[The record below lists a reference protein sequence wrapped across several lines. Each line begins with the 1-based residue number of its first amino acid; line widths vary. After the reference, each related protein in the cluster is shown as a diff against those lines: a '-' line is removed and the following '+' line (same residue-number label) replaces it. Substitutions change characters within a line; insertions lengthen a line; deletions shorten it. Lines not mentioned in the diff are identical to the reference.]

1 MIQKDYTDSFI
12 LNALNLPTISDLD
25 SLSDALA
32 ISKRLIFLLTK
43 KTENYY
49 KRLVYKVSSTLL
61 IIVQEKCNC
70 LKFYFKS
77 DRN

>member
-32 ISKRLIFLLTK
+32 ISKRLIF
-43 KTENYY
+43 Y
-49 KRLVYKVSSTLL
+49 
-61 IIVQEKCNC
+61 
-70 LKFYFKS
+70 
-77 DRN
+77 